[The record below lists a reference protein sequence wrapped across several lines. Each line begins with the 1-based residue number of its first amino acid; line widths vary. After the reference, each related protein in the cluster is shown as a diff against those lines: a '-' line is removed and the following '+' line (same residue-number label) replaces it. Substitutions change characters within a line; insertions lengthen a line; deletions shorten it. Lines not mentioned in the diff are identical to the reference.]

1 MTTSCPA
8 LPTHHRK
15 ASRSGFALPRFS
27 QRGMNVYGVV
37 AAMTFLATSAAP
49 TPLYRLYQEDLHLS
63 SLLLTVVFSVYSL
76 SLLVALLTV
85 GSLSDYIGRRPV
97 IFAALVGNAIAMA
110 MFIEAHSATTL
121 IAARIVQGFSTGAA
135 TTALAAAILD
145 TDRTKGPILN
155 AVTPFAGLTFGSIG
169 SSSLVTFAPDPLHL
183 VFIVLL
189 AGSFALAVALLF
201 MPETAKAQRGAWA
214 SLKPHVLVP
223 AQARAK
229 LLRVTPVVVAAWA
242 LGGFYFSLMPS
253 LVRAAT
259 GLSSPIIG
267 GIVVT
272 ALSLG
277 ATIGVI
283 WYRNAN
289 AARTLMVG
297 TATFAAGVAI
307 ALAGISSQLVPI
319 LLAGTIISGFGFG
332 AAFAASVRTV
342 LPLAAATERAG
353 LLSAFYIECYLAFA
367 LPAIAVGLL
376 APVIGLSNSAYFY
389 GAAIIVLAVTTLV
402 ALRGERAKVAA

>member
-1 MTTSCPA
+1 
-8 LPTHHRK
+8 
-15 ASRSGFALPRFS
+15 
-27 QRGMNVYGVV
+27 MNVFGIV
-37 AAMTFLATSAAP
+37 AAMTFLAISAAP
-49 TPLYRLYQEDLHLS
+49 TPLYRLYQEDLHIS
-63 SLLLTVVFSVYSL
+63 SLLLTVIFSSYSL

-85 GSLSDYIGRRPV
+85 GSLSDYIGRKPV
-97 IFAALVGNAIAMA
+97 IFAALIGTAVAMA

-121 IAARIVQGFSTGAA
+121 IIARIVQGFSSGAA

-189 AGSFALAVALLF
+189 AVSLLLAAALIF
-201 MPETAKAQRGAWA
+201 MPETAKPQRGAWA
-214 SLKPHVLVP
+214 SLKPHVSVP
-223 AQARAK
+223 TQARAK

-253 LVRAAT
+253 LVRIAT
-259 GLSSPIIG
+259 GLSSPMIG

-277 ATIGVI
+277 ATVGVI

-289 AARTLMVG
+289 ANRSLIVG

-307 ALAGISSQLVPI
+307 TLAGINAQLVPV

-332 AAFAASVRTV
+332 GAFAASVRTV
-342 LPLAAATERAG
+342 MPLASATERAG

-367 LPAIAVGLL
+367 LPAIAVDLL
-376 APVIGLSNSAYFY
+376 APVIGLPTSAYFY

-402 ALRGERAKVAA
+402 ALRGERATAAA

>member
-1 MTTSCPA
+1 MTTSVTPA
-8 LPTHHRK
+8 HHR
-15 ASRSGFALPRFS
+15 ARSRAGFALPRFS
-27 QRGMNVYGVV
+27 HRIMNMFGIV

-85 GSLSDYIGRRPV
+85 GSLSDYIGRKPV

-110 MFIEAHSATTL
+110 MFIEAHSATAL
-121 IAARIVQGFSTGAA
+121 IVARIVQGFSTGAA

-145 TDRTKGPILN
+145 TDRAKGPILN

-189 AGSFALAVALLF
+189 AVSLALAVALLF
-201 MPETAKAQRGAWA
+201 MPETTKSQRGAWA
-214 SLKPHVLVP
+214 SLKPHVMVP
-223 AQARAK
+223 VQARAK

-253 LVRAAT
+253 LIRVAT
-259 GLSSPIIG
+259 GFSSPLIG

-277 ATIGVI
+277 ATIGVL

-289 AARTLMVG
+289 ASRTLMVS

-307 ALAGISSQLVPI
+307 TLAGVSEQLVPI
-319 LLAGTIISGFGFG
+319 LLGGTIISGFGFG
-332 AAFAASVRTV
+332 GAFAASVRAV
-342 LPLAAATERAG
+342 LPLASATERAG

-376 APVIGLSNSAYFY
+376 APVIGLPTSAYFY
-389 GAAIIVLAVTTLV
+389 GAAIIVLAVTTMV
-402 ALRGERAKVAA
+402 ALRGGQTRTA